1 LGSANWPGV
10 AAFWVCPRCSVVRVC
25 PNGPD
30 QAVEA
35 GVGQLH
41 EAAPVLAAVAAAVGW
56 MARRGGRA
64 GLWQLLGDMARGRSR
79 MRAERERRYVLVE
92 LVERLPPGSRLV
104 VRESPGGQSSVDVR
118 TALPSR
124 ITDGRD
130 TR

>member
-1 LGSANWPGV
+1 MAPM
-10 AAFWVCPRCSVVRVC
+10 
-25 PNGPD
+25 

-35 GVGQLH
+35 SVDQLH

-79 MRAERERRYVLVE
+79 MRAERERRDALVE

-104 VRESPGGQSSVDVR
+104 VRESPGGQSSMDVR

-130 TR
+130 AR

>member
-1 LGSANWPGV
+1 M
-10 AAFWVCPRCSVVRVC
+10 
-25 PNGPD
+25 

-35 GVGQLH
+35 GVEQLH

-79 MRAERERRYVLVE
+79 MRAERERRYA

-104 VRESPGGQSSVDVR
+104 VRESPSGQSSMDVR

-130 TR
+130 AR